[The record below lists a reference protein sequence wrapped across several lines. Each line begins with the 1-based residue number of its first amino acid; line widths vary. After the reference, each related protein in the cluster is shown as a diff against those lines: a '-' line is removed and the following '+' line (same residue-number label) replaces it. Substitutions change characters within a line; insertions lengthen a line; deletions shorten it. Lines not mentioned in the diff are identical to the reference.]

1 MRWPVLL
8 VLVACG
14 SQHQGVKKAP
24 NEELIVGEYERHPP
38 DGTTVINFKPDG
50 SLELA
55 HDRASLGTKNLA
67 TGTFELQGS
76 DMTLTYTGGE
86 MCNGQG
92 AGHYQVVISRIGIR
106 FTKVDD
112 PCDQRAKMDGQT
124 WFRVK

>member
-1 MRWPVLL
+1 LFVLA
-8 VLVACG
+8 AC
-14 SQHQGVKKAP
+14 SSSASHPPPKRP

-50 SLELA
+50 SLEVA
-55 HDRASLGTKNLA
+55 HDRASLGTKDLA

-86 MCNGQG
+86 MCKDAG
-92 AGHYQVVISRIGIR
+92 AGHYQVVISRVGIR